1 MESMGSVNM
10 RRSQVILRLPVEH
23 VTASLTLEDGDRFDA
38 VLFVSPNEDMPRFLT
53 APERFVAAMREG
65 KVLLIARSAIASLGV
80 PAKVID
86 SELPFETQTAIVRLR
101 SGEVLEGELRWT
113 APAGQQRTIDYLNS
127 DDPYLEVHA
136 EGRTHY
142 VMKSHVA
149 TVEER

>member
-1 MESMGSVNM
+1 MASVNM

-23 VTASLTLEDGDRFDA
+23 VTASLTLDDGDRFEA
-38 VLFVSPNEDMPRFLT
+38 VLFVSPDEDMPRFLT
-53 APERFVAAMREG
+53 APERFLPAMREG
-65 KVLLIARSAIASLGV
+65 KVLLIARTAIASLGV
-80 PAKVID
+80 PSKVVD
-86 SELPFETQTAIVRLR
+86 TALPIETQAAIVRLR

-113 APAGQQRTIDYLNS
+113 APVGQRRTIDYLNS